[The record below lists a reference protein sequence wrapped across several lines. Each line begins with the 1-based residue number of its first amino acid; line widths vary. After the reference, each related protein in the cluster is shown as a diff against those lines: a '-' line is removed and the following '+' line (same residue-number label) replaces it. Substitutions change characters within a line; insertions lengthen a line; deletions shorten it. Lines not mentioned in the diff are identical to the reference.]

1 MQIHYMKNV
10 SWPSNISI
18 KILLAKIAFLFYSIL
33 LCYLLNMSSSCIG
46 SISWYCFVVPF
57 ISCCSFVPLFCDIPI
72 VPPVFQKCASV
83 PVFCQYSA
91 TDPVFRRCSVFR
103 CSWFYSMPWVPNFNV
118 NMTLDCRTGN
128 NRTQSTG
135 GTTEHQHTTE
145 YGTTTEQLNTP
156 EQCQNNKTPPKHQ
169 RNTLE

>member
-1 MQIHYMKNV
+1 MPIHYIETV
-10 SWPSNISI
+10 SWPGSISI

-72 VPPVFQKCASV
+72 VPPVFQKCASA

-103 CSWFYSMPWVPNFNV
+103 CSVFRCSWFYSMPVFWYYV
-118 NMTLDCRTGN
+118 NMYPVAICTDRYAKEIGDRCHLPSDT
-128 NRTQSTG
+128 
-135 GTTEHQHTTE
+135 
-145 YGTTTEQLNTP
+145 
-156 EQCQNNKTPPKHQ
+156 
-169 RNTLE
+169 